1 MKLESQN
8 KYLYQIIWILIII
21 LLNLLQL
28 RLLQVGLFFTL
39 PTIYKKWTRIYFYW
53 NCQSEKPNIIVGIIY
68 RHPSIDLTDSNCNY
82 LNKLLENI
90 SKEQKSISYSEI
102 LMLIYWAVM
111 SIIRQMNFQILL
123 PLTHLYL

>member
-8 KYLYQIIWILIII
+8 KSLYQIIWILIII

-28 RLLQVGLFFTL
+28 RLLQVVLFFTL

-53 NCQSEKPNIIVGIIY
+53 NCQSAKPNIIVGIIY

-90 SKEQKSISYSEI
+90 SKEQKFISYLEI